1 MKARWWLA
9 WSLVGTSVFLY
20 GEAMASAQQDD
31 VPILRPKKQ
40 TANADR
46 NKQERERVAREE
58 AAKFTWTD
66 PATRLMWVWK
76 DNGTDVNWKQ
86 ATDYCR
92 NLRLADN
99 SDWRLPSIDELQCIY
114 DPNANV
120 DGKDTFR
127 YDSHAKGELQL
138 SNEWFWSTSQG
149 NAPWKAWAFYFNSG
163 ERALALL
170 DAGGV
175 KRALC
180 VRRSGQ

>member
-1 MKARWWLA
+1 MKVRWWIAWMLA
-9 WSLVGTSVFLY
+9 GAIALELGAGTV
-20 GEAMASAQQDD
+20 AAQQAD

-92 NLRLADN
+92 NLRLTDN
-99 SDWRLPSIDELQCIY
+99 SDWRLPTIDELQGIY

-120 DGKDTFR
+120 DG
-127 YDSHAKGELQL
+127 SHVKGELQL
-138 SNEWFWSTSQG
+138 SNGWFWSSSQG
-149 NAPWKAWAFYFNSG
+149 NAPWEAWAFYFHSG
-163 ERALALL
+163 ERVSVLL
-170 DAGGV
+170 DMCHE
-175 KRALC
+175 RALC